1 MLEASGEIPHPDEP
15 KPDNPSKQYIYV
27 RVERGDTLYKLAKKY
42 DTTVQSI
49 VSLNNLSN
57 PDVIIVGERLRIEAS
72 GDIPEGAVYYVVQRG
87 DTLYKIA
94 RRYNTSV
101 EEIAELN
108 NLSNPDLIYAGQRL
122 LVRSGTLVR
131 EYTVKR
137 GDTLGKIAARF
148 NTTVSRLAAINK
160 ITNVNLIYPG
170 MTIILSQ

>member
-1 MLEASGEIPHPDEP
+1 MIMIAAYNLYLGGFLPEVSP
-15 KPDNPSKQYIYV
+15 KNSIHNK
-27 RVERGDTLYKLAKKY
+27 RELKNKYK
-42 DTTVQSI
+42 SI

>member
-1 MLEASGEIPHPDEP
+1 M
-15 KPDNPSKQYIYV
+15 
-27 RVERGDTLYKLAKKY
+27 
-42 DTTVQSI
+42 
-49 VSLNNLSN
+49 
-57 PDVIIVGERLRIEAS
+57 
-72 GDIPEGAVYYVVQRG
+72 
-87 DTLYKIA
+87 
-94 RRYNTSV
+94 